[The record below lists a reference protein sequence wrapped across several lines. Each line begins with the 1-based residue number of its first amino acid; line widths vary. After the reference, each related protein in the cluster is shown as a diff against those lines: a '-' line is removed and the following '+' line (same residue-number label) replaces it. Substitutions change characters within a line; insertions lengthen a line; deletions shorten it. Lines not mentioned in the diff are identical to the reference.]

1 MKAPLTYCF
10 VTALLLQ
17 LFCNPIKAQAPGCK
31 LLPPVARIDFGKG
44 EVEDFNQAALYN
56 YDRIYG
62 SCPTDGHYTFTSA
75 TYDCFAGDW
84 FTITADH
91 TPGDINGNMML
102 VNASPSGG
110 VFLKKALTGLKG
122 GGTYEVSMWMI
133 NVCRLGICC
142 SSLSPDVSFSLHSIG
157 GSKLASFRIGD
168 LPQRNTAQWRKFAGY
183 FTLPAGES
191 SVVLIMS
198 NSTVGGCGNDFALD
212 DISFSECVPIKPEVA
227 KMPAKKAAPPKKT
240 PPKPVAEPV
249 VKLTSPPNRSMAK
262 AIPEKLPAPA
272 RTTAPNNNLLPPF
285 KPSGPPPTVLRTRAN
300 PLAKEIATGT
310 AELQIALYDNGQV
323 DGDTVSVY
331 HNNELV
337 ISRARLSQAPLRL
350 KVKVDA
356 TNPYHELIMVAHNL
370 GAIPPNTSLMVISA
384 GNQRYQVNISS
395 SEQQNAKVVFRWQE

>member
-1 MKAPLTYCF
+1 MKAPLTYCLL
-10 VTALLLQ
+10 TLLLLQ
-17 LFCNPIKAQAPGCK
+17 LFCNPLLAQPPGCT
-31 LLPPVARIDFGKG
+31 LQPPVARIDFGKG
-44 EVEDFNQAALYN
+44 EVDDFNQAALYN

-110 VFLKKALTGLKG
+110 IFLKKAITGLKG

-142 SSLSPDVSFSLHSIG
+142 SSLSPDVSFTLHSIG
-157 GSKLASFRIGD
+157 GRKLASFRIGD

-183 FTLPAGES
+183 FTLPAGEN
-191 SVVLIMS
+191 SVVLTMS

-212 DISFSECVPIKPEVA
+212 DISFSECVPIKPDVA
-227 KMPAKKAAPPKKT
+227 KMPAKKATPTKKT
-240 PPKPVAEPV
+240 TPKPVAEPV
-249 VKLTSPPNRSMAK
+249 VKLTSAPNRAMAK
-262 AIPEKLPAPA
+262 ASPEKLPAPA
-272 RTTAPNNNLLPPF
+272 PTNTTNNLLPQF
-285 KPSGPPPTVLRTRAN
+285 KPSIPPPPLVRSRSN
-300 PLAKEIATGT
+300 PLAKEIFTGT

-337 ISRARLSQAPLRL
+337 ISNARLSQAPLRL

-356 TNPYHELIMVAHNL
+356 ANPYHELIMVAHNL
-370 GAIPPNTSLMVISA
+370 GSIPPNTSLMVVTA
-384 GNQRYQVNISS
+384 GEQRYQVNISS
-395 SEQQNAKVVFRWQE
+395 SEQQNARVVFRWQE

>member
-10 VTALLLQ
+10 LTLLLLHFFYKPLQ
-17 LFCNPIKAQAPGCK
+17 AQPPGCK
-31 LLPPVARIDFGKG
+31 LLPPVAHIDFGKG
-44 EVEDFNQAALYN
+44 EVDDFNQAALYN

-84 FTITADH
+84 FTISTDH

-110 VFLKKALTGLKG
+110 VFLKKAIGGLKG
-122 GGTYEVSMWMI
+122 GGTYEVALWMI

-142 SSLSPDVSFSLHSIG
+142 SSLSPNVSYELRSSSG
-157 GSKLASFRIGD
+157 RKLAAFRIGD
-168 LPQRNTAQWRKFAGY
+168 LPQRSTAQWRKFAGY

-191 SVVLIMS
+191 SVVLTMS

-212 DISFSECVPIKPEVA
+212 DITFSECVPIKPDVA
-227 KMPAKKAAPPKKT
+227 KVPAKKAAPIKKPT
-240 PPKPVAEPV
+240 PKPIAEPV
-249 VKLTSPPNRSMAK
+249 VKLTSAPNRSMAK
-262 AIPEKLPAPA
+262 ASPEKLAVPA
-272 RTTAPNNNLLPPF
+272 RTTAQNNTLLPAF
-285 KPSGPPPTVLRTRAN
+285 KPSVPPPTVLRTRAN
-300 PLAKEIATGT
+300 PLAKEIAIGT
-310 AELQIALYDNGQV
+310 AELQITLYDNGQV

-356 TNPYHELIMVAHNL
+356 ANPYHELIMVAHNL
-370 GAIPPNTSLMVISA
+370 GAIPPNTSLMVVTA
-384 GNQRYQVNISS
+384 GEQRYQVNISS